1 MSALKISIPKL
12 TPGHELSIGSQ
23 PDEIKS
29 WIEALPLFDAITTIQ
44 EALPVLIELN
54 RTEMDNTLRFN
65 TMQLFSQALQHPIAI
80 TRKKY
85 LAIHPPLTGKHKEAS
100 THIKQLLN
108 EMAGG
113 YKIIINSHT
122 TDSNQRISIQEITQT
137 IYSAIHYIGRLLLD
151 KYLCYESQA
160 PSIWMELTNL
170 FKFATSLC
178 VETAPLDVGE
188 KKQTTIEQAYL
199 QILLLVAIHPY
210 RLTHG
215 EATLVYHLMKDWSRH
230 CKLLKPPVN
239 WKPTNELIVK
249 ATAYGLV
256 SCAKKGAQL
265 SDLKDIRIINIDR
278 LKAFMKTHCENG
290 KGASSTL
297 SERLMRNMF
306 TRLLEGWHASNV
318 RKSTRTHCKNKIEI
332 ILGLNACYLAFGGK
346 CPKADQPTHMKMRLI
361 PIDGEYDDP
370 WAPII
375 NDHQLDAGDESKFNV
390 DDPMHD
396 VWDKQTLRPST
407 KDLPK
412 TPTFKRYA
420 ATQTDYSA
428 MGLSV
433 HFDFSSGLK
442 PCVGDLIS
450 FRSGDSEQD
459 EWQLGAIRWME
470 FSQEKGTLG
479 IKLFSYAPSPIAIK
493 ALIGVG
499 RGGDLM
505 QSLLLSP
512 KGLNHPD
519 AKIIVPASVYDTGTQ
534 LYAELHKN
542 PAKITLTTLHDF
554 SNSFA
559 CFSYRRITQFQHY

>member
-1 MSALKISIPKL
+1 M
-12 TPGHELSIGSQ
+12 LSIGSQ
-23 PDEIKS
+23 PEEIKS
-29 WIEALPLFDAITTIQ
+29 WIDALPLFDAATTIQ

-54 RTEMDNTLRFN
+54 RTEMDNRLRFN

-80 TRKKY
+80 IHKKY

-100 THIKQLLN
+100 TQIKQLLN
-108 EMAGG
+108 EMANG
-113 YKIIINSHT
+113 YKIVINNHT
-122 TDSNQRISIQEITQT
+122 VDSKQRISIEEITQT
-137 IYSAIHYIGRLLLD
+137 IYSAIHYTGRLLLD
-151 KYLCYESQA
+151 KYLSYESQT
-160 PSIWMELTNL
+160 SSVWGELTNL

-178 VETAPLDVGE
+178 VETAPVDIGE

-199 QILLLVAIHPY
+199 QVLLLIAIHPY

-215 EATLVYHLMKDWSRH
+215 EATRVYHLMKDWSRH
-230 CKLLKPPVN
+230 CKLLKPSAN

-249 ATAYGLV
+249 ATPYGLV
-256 SCAKKGAQL
+256 SHTKKGEQF
-265 SDLKDIRIINIDR
+265 SDLKDIKIINIDR

-297 SERLMRNMF
+297 SERLIRNMF
-306 TRLLEGWHASNV
+306 TRLLDGWRSSNV
-318 RKSTRTHCKNKIEI
+318 RKTPRTHCENRIEI
-332 ILGLNACYLAFGGK
+332 ISGLNACYLAFGGK
-346 CPKADQPTHMKMRLI
+346 CPKADQPIHTKMRLI

-375 NDHQLDAGDESKFNV
+375 NDHQLDAGDESKFSI

-396 VWDKQTLRPST
+396 IWDKQTLRPST
-407 KDLPK
+407 KDQPK
-412 TPTFKRYA
+412 TPSFKCYT

-433 HFDFSSGLK
+433 HFNFSSGLK
-442 PCVGDLIS
+442 PRVGDLIS
-450 FRSGDSEQD
+450 FRSGNNEQD

-470 FSQEKGTLG
+470 FSQDKGMLG
-479 IKLFSYAPSPIAIK
+479 IKLFSCTPTPMATK
-493 ALIGVG
+493 ALVGVG

-512 KGLNHPD
+512 KGLDHPD

-534 LYAELHKN
+534 LYAELYKN

-559 CFSYRRITQFQHY
+559 CFSYRIIEII